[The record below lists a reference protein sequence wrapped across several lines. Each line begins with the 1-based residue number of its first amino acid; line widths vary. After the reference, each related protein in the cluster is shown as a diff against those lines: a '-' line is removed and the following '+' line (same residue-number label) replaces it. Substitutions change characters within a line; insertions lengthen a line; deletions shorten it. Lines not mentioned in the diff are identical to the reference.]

1 MRRNGS
7 RAQSG
12 LDIGE
17 KSALRLSKESPG
29 KTGGAEAEVMSL
41 RLVLSVTCEAGEKVS
56 AGMDRKVVL
65 GLKTGRQ
72 VGWLGNGRERST
84 E

>member
-12 LDIGE
+12 GDTGG

-29 KTGGAEAEVMSL
+29 KIGGAEAEVMSL
-41 RLVLSVTCEAGEKVS
+41 RLVLSVTCGAGEKVS
-56 AGMDRKVVL
+56 AGMDGKVLL
-65 GLKTGRQ
+65 GLKTCRQ
-72 VGWLGNGRERST
+72 VG
-84 E
+84 